1 MEVQQYST
9 SNTVMHSKYEMEIF
23 LFWESC
29 IYTHSLEWHNWSIQG
44 NRNEVYSIR
53 LRIRSWSHGLEAGH
67 VDYNE
72 VI

>member
-23 LFWESC
+23 LFWERY
-29 IYTHSLEWHNWSIQG
+29 IYTHSLEWHNWSIWG

-53 LRIRSWSHGLEAGH
+53 LRIRMRTYGLEVGH
-67 VDYNE
+67 MD
-72 VI
+72 